1 MHRRTAYGR
10 VLRGAPRHLRRGGAA
25 QLPPGRYVSCGA
37 NPDGYEA
44 IANNIDVGQARSTAK
59 TARMVGQ
66 AVSNTND
73 AGRLAFGLRGCRDL
87 LEKLRYETGS
97 LNTTERHGRSA
108 CVL

>member
-1 MHRRTAYGR
+1 
-10 VLRGAPRHLRRGGAA
+10 
-25 QLPPGRYVSCGA
+25 
-37 NPDGYEA
+37 
-44 IANNIDVGQARSTAK
+44 
-59 TARMVGQ
+59 MVGQ